1 LRRAAQGV
9 VRILA
14 EGEATLTLED
24 VFQGSAFFGKDAPLM
39 EFFKDRVRYYY
50 RDVRGYSYDEV
61 NAVMAAGF
69 ADLKDVG
76 SRLSALREVRPTENF
91 EPIAASFKRIK
102 NILRQAEFAGGVVA
116 SDLLVEEAERALFD
130 EFQRV
135 RDGVHRM
142 REEGNYRG
150 ALAEIA
156 SLRPAVDAFFDQVL
170 VNADDPT
177 VRQNRLG
184 LLHQLLTE
192 LSAIADFSEIVTR

>member
-1 LRRAAQGV
+1 
-9 VRILA
+9 
-14 EGEATLTLED
+14 
-24 VFQGSAFFGKDAPLM
+24 
-39 EFFKDRVRYYY
+39 
-50 RDVRGYSYDEV
+50 VRGYSYDEV

-116 SDLLVEEAERALFD
+116 SDLLVEEAERALHD

-142 REEGNYRG
+142 RGEGNYRG